1 MTDIEAFLAAET
13 FAVAGASNNRAKFGN
28 RVFRA
33 LLASGRSVTPI
44 HPTEQQVEEHAA
56 AVSVSEI
63 ATAPQALSIVTPP
76 TVTETIVR
84 EAIAAGVSHVWM
96 QPGAESPDA
105 MDAARQAGLTVIAGG
120 PCVLVELA
128 R

>member
-56 AVSVSEI
+56 AASVAEM